1 MRVLLSLHQG
11 AGAGSVNSVLRL
23 GLGLRHRGIHVRFV
37 APPGSPVEAEA
48 RAGGLEV
55 HPLWLAPRSRRLN
68 ARRLAELLERYP
80 VDLINPHGSRDRE
93 AFTWLGL
100 MRRLPAPLVPTR
112 RSWPRTWRVENWL
125 VGRVAAR
132 VIAIS
137 PPLAAALRAG
147 GIPREKLV
155 IVPNGLLADR
165 IDVPVRPEELLDWR
179 ARIGWEPSRRTVGIV
194 ARPKDQQV
202 VLRALR
208 QVATP
213 VRLVMAGLDG
223 PALTNHLPPIP
234 DRHAV
239 VRLPFDPAIR
249 PLYDLLEV
257 VLHPSRWDA
266 LPQAVL
272 EAMALGKPVIASRA
286 TGHEVIIRDEVDGL
300 LVAPDDPAAWAAA
313 LDRVLGDASLAAR
326 LGHEA
331 QPRAREGF
339 PFDRTVD
346 ETIRVYREVLEE
358 SGRFRVPRSPFRV
371 GGTPKANAELGTR
384 NSELLL
390 AYDFPPMPGGIAR
403 ALGEIARHG
412 GMVVSTG
419 RHQGDSE
426 WDREAGITVS
436 RAPVAAERLRTISG
450 LLRWARSAD
459 SDARAA
465 GAGFVWAGNI
475 KPAGHVARWL
485 RVRRGIPYGL
495 IVHGLDLGLLAEQA
509 ARSPRKRLVAR
520 ALLAGAAGVVANSRW
535 TAERY
540 RVLVTELGLPA
551 LRERVRVV
559 PLGAD
564 PLRFRPDGA
573 AARLG
578 PGRWLL
584 TVGRLVPHKG
594 IDTGLEALARLIDRY
609 SDLNYAVA
617 GDGPD
622 RERLGSLAA
631 RLGVT
636 QRVRFLG
643 QVEDAELPALYRSAE
658 LYLGLSRE
666 EGVQVEGFGL
676 SLAEA
681 QASGLPVVG
690 GASGGIPDSV
700 VDGETGL
707 LVPPADSRAAANA
720 LMALLDD
727 VARRKAFG
735 AAARRRVEQTLNWNR
750 VVRDLR
756 LAVSAFRG

>member
-23 GLGLRHRGIHVRFV
+23 GLGLWRRGVHVRFV

-55 HPLWLAPRSRRLN
+55 HPLWLEPRGRRLN
-68 ARRLAELLERYP
+68 AGRLAELLERYP

-100 MRRLPAPLVPTR
+100 MGRLPAPLVPTR

-132 VIAIS
+132 VIVIS
-137 PPLAAALRAG
+137 PPLAAALGAG

-165 IDVPVRPEELLDWR
+165 IDRPVGPEELHDWR

-223 PALTNHLPPIP
+223 RALTDRLPPIP

-239 VRLPFDPAIR
+239 IRLPFDPAIR

-286 TGHEVIIRDEVDGL
+286 PGHQVIIRDEVDGL
-300 LVAPDDPAAWAAA
+300 LVPPDDPAAWAAA
-313 LDRVLGDASLAAR
+313 LDRVLGDAELAAR
-326 LGHEA
+326 LGRGA
-331 QPRAREGF
+331 QPRARDGF
-339 PFDRTVD
+339 PFERTID
-346 ETIRVYREVLEE
+346 ETIRVYREVLNE
-358 SGRFRVPRSPFRV
+358 FRVPRSPFRV
-371 GGTPKANAELGTR
+371 GGTPKANAERGTR
-384 NSELLL
+384 NAELLL
-390 AYDFPPMPGGIAR
+390 AYDFPPMPGGISR

-419 RHQGDSE
+419 RHRGDSE
-426 WDREAGITVS
+426 WDREAGIVVR

-465 GAGFVWAGNI
+465 GTGFVWAGNI

-485 RVRRGIPYGL
+485 RVRRGLPYGL

-520 ALLAGAAGVVANSRW
+520 ALLAGSAGVVANSRW

-540 RVLVTELGLPA
+540 RMLVSELGLPA
-551 LRERVRVV
+551 LQERVRVV

-564 PLRFRPDGA
+564 PLRFRPDGT

-594 IDTGLEALARLIDRY
+594 IDTGLEALARLIDRH
-609 SDLNYAVA
+609 SDLHYAVA
-617 GDGPD
+617 GVGPD

-631 RLGVT
+631 RLGVAE
-636 QRVRFLG
+636 RVRFLG
-643 QVEDAELPALYRSAE
+643 QVEEAELPALYRSAE

-676 SLAEA
+676 SLVEA

-690 GASGGIPDSV
+690 AASGGIPDAV
-700 VDGETGL
+700 ADGESGL
-707 LVPPADSRAAANA
+707 LVPPGDSAAAANA
-720 LMALLDD
+720 LTALLDD
-727 VARRKAFG
+727 EALRKAFG
-735 AAARRRVEQTLNWNR
+735 SAGRRRVEQTLNWDR

-756 LAVSAFRG
+756 LAASAFRG